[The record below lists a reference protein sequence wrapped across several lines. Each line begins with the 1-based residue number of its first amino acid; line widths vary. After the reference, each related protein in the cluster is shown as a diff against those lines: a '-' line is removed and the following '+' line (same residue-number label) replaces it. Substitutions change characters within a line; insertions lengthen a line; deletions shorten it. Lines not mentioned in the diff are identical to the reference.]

1 MAGLS
6 GCIVVRNGKSSVV
19 RCLDALL
26 PLVNEYVIVDTG
38 STDGTVELVAD
49 WKKQHPGSRVVM
61 ETVGNLFHDED
72 GIFDFGG
79 AKNYAIK
86 MATCPYVMWLDVND
100 TVVNAPKV
108 RDAFDKIVNKIPH
121 ASITLL
127 TRVDVSFAF
136 PRVRIAPKEF
146 AHFEGRIHEYMVN
159 TASDGQVVTTRF
171 MIDNFKK
178 YRDVSRNV
186 KTLMKDWKLQHTQR
200 SAFYLG
206 NSARDINDFE
216 TASAWYEVTVDEFP
230 SMLNEERA
238 KSMEALCD
246 IALRRNDLVTMGFR
260 SMQMIEELPNRPEG
274 YYYRA
279 KYQYAV
285 GNFLMAAKCLDKLLK
300 VNRVIRPSHMWINP
314 EIYDRHRHIE
324 MYNEAMKKA
333 EYSNMQPMMPE
344 RVENYR
350 QGRSYTAS
358 GFASGMMGG
367 VGTPMYEFSN

>member
-100 TVVNAPKV
+100 IVVNAPKV

-206 NSARDINDFE
+206 NSARDINDFD

-285 GNFLMAAKCLDKLLK
+285 GNYSMAAKCLDKLLK

>member
-1 MAGLS
+1 MAELS
-6 GCIVVRNGKSSVV
+6 GCLVVRNGKSSVV

-49 WKKQHPGSRVVM
+49 WKARHPGKRVIV
-61 ETVGNLFHDED
+61 ENVGRLFHDED

-86 MATCPYVMWLDVND
+86 VATCPYIIWVDVND
-100 TVVNAPKV
+100 IVVNAPKV
-108 RDAFDKIVNKIPH
+108 REAFDKIVNKIPH
-121 ASITLL
+121 ACITLL
-127 TRVDVSFAF
+127 TRVDASFAF
-136 PRVRIAPKEF
+136 PRVRIAPREF
-146 AHFEGRIHEYMVN
+146 AHFEGRIHEYMLN
-159 TASDGQVVTTRF
+159 TAPDGQVVTTRF

-186 KTLMKDWKLQHTQR
+186 KTLLKDWKLQHTQR

-216 TASAWYEVTVDEFP
+216 TAKDWYSVTVDEFP

-238 KSMEALCD
+238 KAMEALCD
-246 IALRRNDLVTMGFR
+246 ISLRQNDLITMGSR
-260 SMQMIEELPNRPEG
+260 SMQMIEELPQRPEG

-285 GNFLMAAKCLDKLLK
+285 GNYKMAAKCLDQLLK

-344 RVENYR
+344 RVENYNR
-350 QGRSYTAS
+350 NRAYSAS

>member
-6 GCIVVRNGKSSVV
+6 GCLVVRNGKASVV

-38 STDGTVELVAD
+38 STDGTVELVND
-49 WKKQHPGSRVVM
+49 WKARHPGSRVVL
-61 ETVGNLFHDED
+61 EQVGRMFHDED

-79 AKNYAIK
+79 AKNYAIRV
-86 MATCPYVMWLDVND
+86 ATCPYIIWVDVND
-100 TVVNAPKV
+100 TVVNGAKV

-121 ASITLL
+121 ACITLL
-127 TRVDVSFAF
+127 TRVDASFAF

-159 TASDGQVVTTRF
+159 RAPDGRVVTTRF

-186 KTLMKDWKLQHTQR
+186 KTLLKDWKLAHSQR
-200 SAFYLG
+200 TAFYLG

-216 TASAWYEVTVDEFP
+216 TAKAWYEVTVDEFP

-246 IALRRNDLVTMGFR
+246 IALKQEDFVTMGYR
-260 SMQMIEELPNRPEG
+260 SMQMIEELPDRPEG

-279 KYQYAV
+279 KYQYGV
-285 GNFLMAAKCLDKLLK
+285 GNYKMAAKCLDKLLA
-300 VNRVIRPSHMWINP
+300 VNKVIRPSHMWINP

-324 MYNEAMKKA
+324 MYNDAMKRA
-333 EYSNMQPMMPE
+333 EYTNMQPMMPE
-344 RVENYR
+344 HVEMY
-350 QGRSYTAS
+350 QAGRDYS
-358 GFASGMMGG
+358 GSMMGNNSFG
-367 VGTPMYEFSN
+367 GFGTPMHQYSN

>member
-285 GNFLMAAKCLDKLLK
+285 GNYSMAAKCLDKLLK

>member
-6 GCIVVRNGKSSVV
+6 GCLVVRNGKASVV

-38 STDGTVELVAD
+38 STDGTVELVND
-49 WKKQHPGSRVVM
+49 WKARHPGSRVVL
-61 ETVGNLFHDED
+61 EQVGRLFHDED

-86 MATCPYVMWLDVND
+86 IASCPYVLWVDVND
-100 TVVNAPKV
+100 ILVNAPKV

-127 TRVDVSFAF
+127 TRVDSSFAF
-136 PRVRIAPKEF
+136 PRVRIAPKEY

-159 TASDGQVVTTRF
+159 TSKDGQVVTTRF
-171 MIDNFKK
+171 MFDNFKK

-186 KTLMKDWKLQHTQR
+186 KTLLKDWKLQHTQR

-216 TASAWYEVTVDEFP
+216 TAKAWYEVTVDEFP

-246 IALRRNDLVTMGFR
+246 IALRQNDLITMGNR
-260 SMQMIEELPNRPEG
+260 SMQMIEELPTRPEG
-274 YYYRA
+274 FYYRA

-285 GNFLMAAKCLDKLLK
+285 GNFKMAAKCLDQLLK
-300 VNRVIRPSHMWINP
+300 INKVIRPSHMWINP

-324 MYNEAMKKA
+324 MYNDAMKKA
-333 EYSNMQPMMPE
+333 EFSNMQPMMPE
-344 RVENYR
+344 RVEMYQR
-350 QGRSYTAS
+350 GRDYSAAGIGS
-358 GFASGMMGG
+358 QMMGG
-367 VGTPMYEFSN
+367 FGTPMYEFSN

>member
-86 MATCPYVMWLDVND
+86 LATFPYVMWLDVND

-159 TASDGQVVTTRF
+159 TARDGQVVTTRF

-206 NSARDINDFE
+206 NSARDINDFD

-246 IALRRNDLVTMGFR
+246 IALRQNDLVTMGLR

-344 RVENYR
+344 RVETYR
-350 QGRSYTAS
+350 QGRLYTAS

>member
-206 NSARDINDFE
+206 NSARDINDFD
-216 TASAWYEVTVDEFP
+216 TASAWYAVTVDEFP

-285 GNFLMAAKCLDKLLK
+285 GNYSMAAKCLDKLLK

>member
-206 NSARDINDFE
+206 NSARDINDFD

-285 GNFLMAAKCLDKLLK
+285 GNYSMAAKCLDKLLK